1 MDSSNL
7 IYGIHSVQ
15 AALEGDTNIL
25 ELWVEQ
31 NRQDK
36 RVEPLLDL
44 ASKKKVKTKRVSSQW
59 LNETL
64 PDARHQGVVA
74 QLASISIKTE
84 RDLHHQ
90 LDKLDVAPFIL
101 VLDGVTDPHNLGA
114 CIRTAEAA
122 GVHAIVVPKDKSC
135 GMTATVRKVASGA
148 AEVLPFVQVTN
159 LSRCLKS
166 LQERGIWVIG
176 TDLATNTSLYQQNLK
191 GPLAIVMGAE
201 AKGLRRLT
209 KEHCDTLIKLPMPGT
224 VESLNVSVA
233 TGVVL
238 FEAVRQRFAG
248 E

>member
-1 MDSSNL
+1 MDTSNL
-7 IYGIHSVQ
+7 IYGIHAVL
-15 AALEGDTNIL
+15 AALEGDAKVT
-25 ELWVEQ
+25 ELWIEQ
-31 NRQDK
+31 SRKDK
-36 RVEPLLDL
+36 RVEPIVKL
-44 ASKKKVKTKRVSSQW
+44 AKQKNIECKRVSSQW
-59 LNETL
+59 LKETL

-74 QLASISIKTE
+74 TLASIAVKSETE
-84 RDLHHQ
+84 LHRL
-90 LDKLDVAPFIL
+90 LDKQEVAPFIL
-101 VLDGVTDPHNLGA
+101 ILDGVTDPHNLGA

-148 AEVLPFVQVTN
+148 AEILPFVQVTN
-159 LSRCLKS
+159 LSRCLKA
-166 LQERGIWVIG
+166 LQERGIWIIG
-176 TDLATNTSLYQQNLK
+176 TDLATETSLYQQDLK

-209 KEHCDTLIKLPMPGT
+209 RENCDSLVKLPMPGT

-238 FEAVRQRFAG
+238 FEAVRQRLPG

>member
-1 MDSSNL
+1 MNTSDL
-7 IYGIHSVQ
+7 IYGIHAVE
-15 AALEGDTNIL
+15 AALESDAKII

-31 NRQDK
+31 TRKDK
-36 RVEPLLDL
+36 RVEPILEL
-44 ASKKKVKTKRVSSQW
+44 AALKGVECKRVTSQ
-59 LNETL
+59 LLKDTL
-64 PDARHQGVVA
+64 PDARHQGVVLR
-74 QLASISIKTE
+74 LASVQVKSE
-84 RDLHHQ
+84 SDLNLL
-90 LDKLDVAPFIL
+90 LDSLNEPPFVL
-101 VLDGVTDPHNLGA
+101 LLDGVTDPHNLGA

-148 AEVLPFVQVTN
+148 AELLPFVQVTN
-159 LSRCLKS
+159 LSRCLKA

-176 TDLATNTSLYQQNLK
+176 TDLDTQTNLYQQDLK

-209 KEHCDTLIKLPMPGT
+209 KENCDSLVKLPMNGK

-238 FEAVRQRFAG
+238 FEALRQRL
-248 E
+248 